1 MTLTDEAKAAPQVG
15 DLVTPENVASLPVG
29 AIVRWTDVWPGV
41 AVRRDADL
49 WNGTGGNMSD
59 ADVSEPSVP
68 AYIAYLPGVESA
80 DGREVTRG

>member
-1 MTLTDEAKAAPQVG
+1 MTLTDETKAALRVG

-49 WNGTGGNMSD
+49 WRGAVGNMSD
-59 ADVSEPSVP
+59 ADVVEPSVP
-68 AYIAYLPGVESA
+68 AFIAYLPGEE
-80 DGREVTRG
+80 G